1 MPSAGTA
8 SPPRRDG
15 IASRAC
21 SRPTPHPS
29 SEGRSGGLAPGRTSH
44 PSSEEQRKRT
54 RWGLEHRSRLAHQRK
69 LFGAQRA
76 HRQAHG
82 AFLSTLCPDDTAP
95 AAPERKPPRGQ
106 TRRCSKP
113 MALRSLTRTEGSSE
127 LDGSTGPRRAA
138 LKGTKSPR
146 EHRATFSRQR
156 EEASNG
162 LTGDSK
168 P

>member
-76 HRQAHG
+76 HRQAPWRFFEHLMPRRHG
-82 AFLSTLCPDDTAP
+82 P
-95 AAPERKPPRGQ
+95 G
-106 TRRCSKP
+106 
-113 MALRSLTRTEGSSE
+113 RTGAKTPSGADATMQQADGSSE
-127 LDGSTGPRRAA
+127 PDAHGRLLGAGRVNGTTQSSLERNQKPKGASSDLFAATRR
-138 LKGTKSPR
+138 GQ
-146 EHRATFSRQR
+146 QR
-156 EEASNG
+156 
-162 LTGDSK
+162 THW
-168 P
+168 